1 MQVGF
6 VPVHGTLPIKA
17 DVIAPR
23 AFVVSFDRAGGGPA
37 RIVSVISGGSALY
50 QTVSD
55 ATLQALS
62 KIDSPSICNAIEGFN
77 FRPKNAGFMMP
88 EIKTVFR
95 EFPPL
100 VGYAVTGVISANRP
114 EGRSIARED
123 WWDLI
128 VSVPEPRFIVLH
140 DIDNPPIGAYWG
152 EVQSNIHKALGA
164 VAVATDGTVRDLDEV
179 RALGFQF
186 FAKEV
191 SVSHAYVHMVDM
203 GIPIEVGGLTVQ
215 TGDLLHGDKHGVTNI
230 PFELAD
236 RIPEMVSTIA
246 DYEQKTISLCQ
257 SADFSL
263 DALKEVAKITR
274 PY

>member
-1 MQVGF
+1 M
-6 VPVHGTLPIKA
+6 
-17 DVIAPR
+17 
-23 AFVVSFDRAGGGPA
+23 
-37 RIVSVISGGSALY
+37 Y

-55 ATLQALS
+55 ATLQALAR
-62 KIDSPSICNAIEGFN
+62 IDSPSICNAIEGFD
-77 FRPKNAGFMMP
+77 FRPKNTGFMLP
-88 EIKTVFR
+88 EIKTVFQD
-95 EFPPL
+95 FPPV

-114 EGRSIARED
+114 EGRSIPRED

-140 DIDNPPIGAYWG
+140 DIDNPPLGAYWG

-164 VAVATDGTVRDLDEV
+164 LAVATDGTVRDLDEV
-179 RALGFQF
+179 RELGFQF

-203 GIPIEVGGLTVQ
+203 GIPIDVGGLTVS

-236 RIPEMVSTIA
+236 RIPDMVATIA
-246 DYEQKTISLCQ
+246 DYEQKTIGLCQ
-257 SADFSL
+257 SPDFTL
-263 DALKEVAKITR
+263 EALKEVAKITR